1 MEYRPQIIASDL
13 DGLQVVSACS
23 TGAKVRVADIK
34 FLLSNKVF
42 LLSIERT
49 KIETDQED
57 KRINSVLRFNNVL
70 KVKSKNIDQN
80 KKELEIELMA
90 IDYLKNNSDYEIISM
105 GHRNPQG
112 LYFDKQNEFILE
124 TEHGPN
130 GGDEINLIEIDKIK
144 DDEIQNFGW
153 AIVSDGDHYGGRIEG
168 KTDKKYGV
176 AGDQVFA
183 PQETTTT
190 YISNLSLIH
199 ISEPT
204 RQEARS

>member
-57 KRINSVLRFNNVL
+57 KRINSILRFDNVL

-80 KKELEIELMA
+80 NKDLVIELMA
-90 IDYLKNNSDYEIISM
+90 IDYLKNNNDYEINLMFENNAHIS
-105 GHRNPQG
+105 
-112 LYFDKQNEFILE
+112 LVVEALEILLEDQNE
-124 TEHGPN
+124 
-130 GGDEINLIEIDKIK
+130 IK
-144 DDEIQNFGW
+144 Q
-153 AIVSDGDHYGGRIEG
+153 
-168 KTDKKYGV
+168 
-176 AGDQVFA
+176 
-183 PQETTTT
+183 
-190 YISNLSLIH
+190 
-199 ISEPT
+199 
-204 RQEARS
+204 